1 MKFIIA
7 LSLFISIILGGC
19 GAKDEIIPEKIIPVR
34 IANVERTEISI
45 PIITSGK
52 IYAKQEM
59 ILSFKKG
66 GIIKNIFVN
75 EGQSVKKGELLAEI
89 DLSEIN
95 ANVVQAKAA
104 YEKQARDLKRLNALY
119 ADSVVTL
126 EQLQNT
132 RTGYEL
138 AKANLEIAEFNFS
151 HSKIIAPTNGKIY
164 RKFTEVNQLV
174 APGSPILMFGSSD
187 NNWIV
192 KAGITDLD
200 ISKIKLNDSAK
211 IYLDSHPNQIFR
223 GVVTEIAGSANPMNG
238 TFEVELTIDNN
249 NRKIISGMLAKIE
262 LFPSELSNVI
272 LIPINSLVNA
282 NGNIADIYTLSEEKN
297 IAKKISIEIGEI
309 IDEKVLV
316 TLKYSNINQIVT
328 DGAEYLIDGAKVK
341 VVK

>member
-1 MKFIIA
+1 MKFIIT
-7 LSLFISIILGGC
+7 LSLILSVILFGC
-19 GAKDEIIPEKIIPVR
+19 ETKDEIIPEKIIPVR
-34 IANVERTEISI
+34 IASVERTEISI

-59 ILSFKKG
+59 ILSFKTG
-66 GIIKNIFVN
+66 GIIKKIFVN

-95 ANVVQAKAA
+95 ANVVQAKSA
-104 YEKQARDLKRLNALY
+104 YEKHSRDLQRLNALY
-119 ADSVVTL
+119 TDSVVTL

-138 AKANLEIAEFNFS
+138 AKANLEIAEFNLS
-151 HSKIIAPTNGKIY
+151 HSKIIAPANGKIY

-174 APGSPILMFGSSD
+174 APGSPIVMFGSSD

-200 ISKIKLNDSAK
+200 ISKIELNDSAD
-211 IYLDSHPNQIFR
+211 IYLDSHPNQILR

-262 LFPSELSNVI
+262 LFPSELSKSI

-282 NGNIADIYTLSEEKN
+282 NGNIADIYALSKEKN

-316 TLKYSNINQIVT
+316 ILNDNNINEIVT
-328 DGAEYLIDGAKVK
+328 DGVEYLIDGSKVK
-341 VVK
+341 VVN